1 MNHFK
6 AANLND
12 YLGNNSGIGSLGKM
26 EKADN
31 NSYVNDFYKNL
42 QEGKKK
48 RGIIFGWTKSSLHHL
63 QYSFIFSVSIHMN

>member
-12 YLGNNSGIGSLGKM
+12 YLGNNSGIGSLGKI

-48 RGIIFGWTKSSLHHL
+48 RGIIFG
-63 QYSFIFSVSIHMN
+63 

>member
-1 MNHFK
+1 MGTNNNKAFSMNHFK

-48 RGIIFGWTKSSLHHL
+48 RGIIFG
-63 QYSFIFSVSIHMN
+63 